1 MKNDIA
7 ALINKLSQREM
18 EEMLQKY
25 ASEDKN
31 LREEIFSNPSFK
43 DPSFND
49 LALSE
54 WKRRISDAID
64 EDLEGDVDEYYASK
78 TVNWDA
84 TISVLADAVKDLLKR
99 GQAKDATALIDETED
114 KTIEASSVERKF

>member
-31 LREEIFSNPSFK
+31 LREEILSNPSFK

-49 LALSE
+49 LALS
-54 WKRRISDAID
+54 
-64 EDLEGDVDEYYASK
+64 
-78 TVNWDA
+78 
-84 TISVLADAVKDLLKR
+84 
-99 GQAKDATALIDETED
+99 
-114 KTIEASSVERKF
+114 